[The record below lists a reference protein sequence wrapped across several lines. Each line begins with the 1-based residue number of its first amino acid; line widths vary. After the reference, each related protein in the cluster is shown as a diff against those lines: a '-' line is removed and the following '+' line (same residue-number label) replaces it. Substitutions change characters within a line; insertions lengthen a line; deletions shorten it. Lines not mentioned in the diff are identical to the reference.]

1 MQIPPAA
8 FAAAPAPSALSSSP
22 LVLTAA
28 FVAAVMLSF
37 LVKLWLSSRQMRHV
51 ARHRGAVPAAF
62 VGTVPLSAHQ
72 KAADYT
78 IARGRFGTLHL
89 AWDTALLIG
98 WTLLGGLDL
107 LNQWALSWRPALGD
121 MGYQLGLLTA
131 FSLLSGVLDLPWTI
145 YNTFRLEERFGF
157 NRTTLKLFLVD
168 GAKGL
173 AVGALLGLPIA
184 ALILWLMAQA
194 GTLWWL
200 WAWGAWMGFNLL
212 MLVIYP
218 TVIAPLFNKFQPL

>member
-8 FAAAPAPSALSSSP
+8 IAAAPAPSALATSP
-22 LVLTAA
+22 LALTAA
-28 FVAAVMLSF
+28 FVAAVIVSF

-78 IARGRFGTLHL
+78 VARGRFGTLHL

-107 LNQWALSWRPALGD
+107 LNQWALSWREELGP
-121 MGYQLGLLTA
+121 MGYQLALLA
-131 FSLLSGVLDLPWTI
+131 VFGLLSGLLDLPWSL

-157 NRTTLKLFLVD
+157 NRTTLRLFIVD
-168 GAKGL
+168 GLKGL

-194 GTLWWL
+194 GSLWWCGPGAPG
-200 WAWGAWMGFNLL
+200 WAS
-212 MLVIYP
+212 
-218 TVIAPLFNKFQPL
+218 TC